1 MKQKNL
7 NEAKNAWKNADA
19 ILIGAGAGMGVDSG
33 LPDFRGRNG
42 FWKAYPPL
50 AKLGIE
56 FEEIA
61 NPDWFTKN
69 PSLAWGFYGHRLNLY
84 QKTKPHSG
92 FNILLTKFKEENI
105 PMFVFTS
112 NVDGHF
118 QKTGFEENQIMEC
131 HGSLMHFQCIEECGQ
146 PIWPSSPDLFIP
158 INSDNLLAKEP
169 LPSCPQCGSLARPNI
184 LMFSDFAWNNTRTY
198 AQRER
203 FEKWIDKFKNKNLLI
218 IELGAGTNIPTVR
231 LTCEEVYQSAGNHF
245 IRVNPRESECGL
257 EKTLS
262 LPMGAKDAIEAIS
275 QNH

>member
-184 LMFSDFAWNNTRTY
+184 LMFSDFSWNSTRTY
-198 AQRER
+198 GQRQR
-203 FEKWIDKFKNKNLLI
+203 FEKWIEKFKNKNLLI

-231 LTCEEVYQSAGNHF
+231 LTCEEVYQSAGNQF
-245 IRVNPRESECGL
+245 IRINPRESECGL
-257 EKTLS
+257 KITLS
-262 LPMGAKDAIEAIS
+262 LPMSAKDAIKAIS
-275 QNH
+275 QSH

>member
-146 PIWPSSPDLFIP
+146 PIWPSSPDLFIS
-158 INSDNLLAKEP
+158 INPDNLLAKEP

-184 LMFSDFAWNNTRTY
+184 LMFSDFDWNSIRTY
-198 AQRER
+198 GQRQR
-203 FEKWIDKFKNKNLLI
+203 FEKWIEKFKNKNLLI

-245 IRVNPRESECGL
+245 IRINPRESACGL
-257 EKTLS
+257 KNTIS
-262 LPMGAKDAIEAIS
+262 LPMGAKDAIKAIS